1 MTHGQLPDKAG
12 RVMTPRLLLAAAL
25 AAALSSPTWS
35 PQLMAQAGTPATATG
50 ATTVSAAATAIEPQS
65 TSRPDLSMS
74 NRVRGG
80 VDGLPDWSRVGYQ
93 GGHPLPGE
101 HLITAD
107 AACRLDPS
115 RLAGEFGVVADDGL
129 DDTAGLQAAIDHVRA
144 ACSPSANFHKLS
156 LINLPA
162 GRIDVSRQIYV
173 DANFLTL
180 RGQGSGAGGTQVV
193 FRPDTDT
200 RYDTLSTDG
209 SRWDPNGMSYGSGN
223 DIGKGGWIW
232 PGRALFKV
240 QTREVASRYQNEWQ
254 SAPTNRKDLFEG
266 SVNQHWVSGQKLASR
281 SDDPGFSARSGQSV
295 IHLASNTNMSK
306 FSPGGY
312 IWVGAANSVNFY
324 EQQGV
329 TYAEHASM
337 MENLHMRQQMFRV
350 TRVDSSAKTI
360 TLDRPLEY
368 DLPVDSISDGSP
380 PLPAGTTF
388 ASKVTPLTAVEGVGL
403 ENFAFTQEM
412 TGLPKLG
419 GGTYALDPADAVH
432 NYGNLAPEYAMNGVL
447 FKWAANSWVRGLT
460 GTMTGSHPIVTEVAR
475 NLQIEDNT
483 FDGAWNKGKGGNGY
497 LRGSRVWNSLYAY
510 NTSRNLRHFTFQWS
524 ASGNVVFRNDFD
536 SDLNLH
542 GGWERYNLFEDNTVR
557 VPYEHSSGSCTANCG
572 GEGGQVDEGTWYPI
586 WWAAGPKA
594 IKWSGS
600 AGPQNVFYHNE
611 LSKQLTPGGPYTTY
625 EPYSVTGTTNPSE
638 TVYHFG
644 SDPAHPRQFRHL
656 SAAGSV
662 IPDWSGRETLDYTSG
677 QGVVAVT
684 GHRQPSLFLTNV
696 GQLDPRF
703 EEVRQAAT
711 WNMQGAG
718 TSGGWSGQDGEYE
731 DKYANGVLPLAV
743 TGGATVIALQE
754 AGAPPPS
761 AGPPTDHQQ
770 ADFQRANGT
779 FPPVREYRHGGTAR
793 RPQGYLYWLHT
804 DTSANGP
811 GRVNL
816 AIATRSQVPADG
828 IFVVASPMGGRP
840 ALGVNVG
847 GTVFFTVHGFSGNGN
862 DMPGLLGAIR
872 QRMLTA
878 GPGNQPLDWVAM
890 GDFNRDPD
898 SLANALPAG
907 QFRVHAPP
915 SPTHPTADPQR
926 YLDYAVVPDAGNI
939 PRITGSETLS
949 QVLLSD
955 HLPARFRLVLEAA
968 ADPPELVAQPTPPGN
983 AVLRNAG
990 TTNVADIDPFRI
1002 GNAILDIPFHS
1013 GSQQPWWLDESTEFP
1028 SYYRLVHPVTRN
1040 FMGQEGG
1047 AADASVVQW
1056 PHEAADQ
1063 LWRPDYQGDGTWTLR
1078 NMVTRQMLTAVPG
1091 ARSVAGRDWDGSA
1104 EQRWFFQTTQSMS
1117 DLREINHF
1125 PPLQQT
1131 DLVVDIAGGGTANG
1145 TPAILHAENDGDNQR
1160 FSVIPAGQTD
1170 GQNCSYLVNSGG
1182 YLSAAPTGVSVDGA
1196 AVALHHFRGN
1206 TDGYLWCESQQS
1218 MSMTLANRTVVAG
1231 VPQDLYLSDHGV
1243 GNQLTV
1249 EQGDPQ
1255 LIQTWLWEAAS

>member
-65 TSRPDLSMS
+65 TSRPDLSMT
-74 NRVRGG
+74 NRIRGG

-173 DANFLTL
+173 DANFLIL

-266 SVNQHWVSGQKLASR
+266 SVNQHWVSGQKLADR

-524 ASGNVVFRNDFD
+524 ASGNVAFRNDFD

-542 GGWERYNLFEDNTVR
+542 GGWERYNLFE
-557 VPYEHSSGSCTANCG
+557 
-572 GEGGQVDEGTWYPI
+572 
-586 WWAAGPKA
+586 
-594 IKWSGS
+594 
-600 AGPQNVFYHNE
+600 
-611 LSKQLTPGGPYTTY
+611 
-625 EPYSVTGTTNPSE
+625 
-638 TVYHFG
+638 
-644 SDPAHPRQFRHL
+644 
-656 SAAGSV
+656 
-662 IPDWSGRETLDYTSG
+662 
-677 QGVVAVT
+677 
-684 GHRQPSLFLTNV
+684 
-696 GQLDPRF
+696 
-703 EEVRQAAT
+703 
-711 WNMQGAG
+711 
-718 TSGGWSGQDGEYE
+718 
-731 DKYANGVLPLAV
+731 
-743 TGGATVIALQE
+743 
-754 AGAPPPS
+754 
-761 AGPPTDHQQ
+761 
-770 ADFQRANGT
+770 
-779 FPPVREYRHGGTAR
+779 
-793 RPQGYLYWLHT
+793 
-804 DTSANGP
+804 
-811 GRVNL
+811 
-816 AIATRSQVPADG
+816 
-828 IFVVASPMGGRP
+828 
-840 ALGVNVG
+840 
-847 GTVFFTVHGFSGNGN
+847 
-862 DMPGLLGAIR
+862 
-872 QRMLTA
+872 
-878 GPGNQPLDWVAM
+878 
-890 GDFNRDPD
+890 
-898 SLANALPAG
+898 
-907 QFRVHAPP
+907 
-915 SPTHPTADPQR
+915 
-926 YLDYAVVPDAGNI
+926 
-939 PRITGSETLS
+939 
-949 QVLLSD
+949 
-955 HLPARFRLVLEAA
+955 
-968 ADPPELVAQPTPPGN
+968 
-983 AVLRNAG
+983 
-990 TTNVADIDPFRI
+990 
-1002 GNAILDIPFHS
+1002 
-1013 GSQQPWWLDESTEFP
+1013 
-1028 SYYRLVHPVTRN
+1028 
-1040 FMGQEGG
+1040 
-1047 AADASVVQW
+1047 
-1056 PHEAADQ
+1056 
-1063 LWRPDYQGDGTWTLR
+1063 
-1078 NMVTRQMLTAVPG
+1078 
-1091 ARSVAGRDWDGSA
+1091 
-1104 EQRWFFQTTQSMS
+1104 
-1117 DLREINHF
+1117 
-1125 PPLQQT
+1125 
-1131 DLVVDIAGGGTANG
+1131 
-1145 TPAILHAENDGDNQR
+1145 
-1160 FSVIPAGQTD
+1160 
-1170 GQNCSYLVNSGG
+1170 
-1182 YLSAAPTGVSVDGA
+1182 
-1196 AVALHHFRGN
+1196 
-1206 TDGYLWCESQQS
+1206 
-1218 MSMTLANRTVVAG
+1218 
-1231 VPQDLYLSDHGV
+1231 
-1243 GNQLTV
+1243 
-1249 EQGDPQ
+1249 
-1255 LIQTWLWEAAS
+1255 